1 MGKVTKRGDSADE
14 EEGLT
19 RAEGWLI
26 GALIAA
32 LVCAQ
37 GAPAADNAG
46 AVVVEPGDQA
56 AQAQGGAEGTASG
69 ALPSNIDPKT
79 GEHPVYHLRPEP
91 FSDSEAQLV
100 TLDDLLAM
108 ALAHNLGLNQQR
120 YGVEKGHFAVDQTYY
135 AFDAQLAGAFGY
147 SRRTGGTTTGGAS
160 SASDSYTANVKWT
173 KPREFGD
180 AFQFSY
186 DLSRSHYP
194 AALAGAGDTY
204 GAGYTLGYTRPLA
217 RGAGKYLNRIPRFAA
232 SNNLVLSYARLDDQV
247 RKLKQSLINT
257 YYQAVAARE
266 GISVRQTSL
275 ETSLQ
280 QLERAVERYKV
291 GLAIQAD
298 VLQAENSVLSQRSQL
313 LTAESAYSA
322 LLDQLTTLCGLPQEF
337 ALKVESADAL
347 EEPGAE
353 LPEDLWTLVE
363 QNSYDLKSLCT
374 QLANL
379 RLTRQQQLNNLKPS
393 IDLSASYGRSGEDT
407 TLGKAVAGNE
417 NQSYQVGLNW
427 SRTPGERNTR
437 ASVAQTDLDLASLDL
452 AIQDTELQLKAAL
465 RGVERDLE
473 TKRQQVDL
481 AKSNLDVLDQ
491 THTILAER
499 QAVGLATTLDVV
511 EAQDKLL
518 AGQLA
523 LLQARVDLAE
533 AYRQILLLAGLI

>member
-1 MGKVTKRGDSADE
+1 M
-14 EEGLT
+14 T

-37 GAPAADNAG
+37 MAAADDAG
-46 AVVVEPGDQA
+46 AVVVEPGDQL
-56 AQAQGGAEGTASG
+56 AQAQGGAEGTAPG
-69 ALPSNIDPKT
+69 ALPSNIDAKT

-91 FSDSEAQLV
+91 FSDAEAQLV

-108 ALAHNLGLNQQR
+108 ALAHNLGVSQQR

-135 AFDAQLAGAFGY
+135 AFDAQLGGALGY
-147 SRRTGGTTTGGAS
+147 SQRAGGTTALGYS
-160 SASDSYTANVKWT
+160 STSDSYTANVQWN

-180 AFQFSY
+180 AFSLSY
-186 DLSRSHYP
+186 NLSRSHFSGGSTS
-194 AALAGAGDTY
+194 GAGDTY

-232 SNNLVLSYARLDDQV
+232 SNSLVLSYARLDDQV
-247 RKLKQSLINT
+247 RKLKQSVINT

-275 ETSLQ
+275 ETSLK

-347 EEPGAE
+347 EEPAAE
-353 LPEDLWTLVE
+353 LPGDLWTLVE

-407 TLGKAVAGNE
+407 TLGKAVTGNE

-427 SRTPGERNTR
+427 SRTPGERAAR
-437 ASVAQTDLDLASLDL
+437 ATIAQTDLDLASLDL

-465 RGVERDLE
+465 RGYERDID
-473 TKRQQVDL
+473 TKRQQVEL
-481 AKSNLDVLDQ
+481 AKSNLDVLDE
-491 THTILAER
+491 THTIMAER

-511 EAQDKLL
+511 EAQNNLL

-523 LLQARVDLAE
+523 LLQARVDYAE
-533 AYRQILLLAGLI
+533 AYRQILVLAGLI